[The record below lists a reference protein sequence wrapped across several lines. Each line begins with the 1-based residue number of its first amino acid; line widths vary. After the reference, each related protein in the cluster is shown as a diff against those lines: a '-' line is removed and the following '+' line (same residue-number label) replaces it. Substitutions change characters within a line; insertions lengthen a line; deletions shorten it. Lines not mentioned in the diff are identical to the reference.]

1 MITINLKPGTK
12 RAKAGAGAMA
22 GGLGSLKALTGKVK
36 DPWPMAAIAAW
47 VLAIGF
53 LAWVGVGASMR
64 MGQLEPELDQ
74 ARSENRRHRQ
84 LLAQKRKAEAAR
96 DSVVAQIATIRQVD
110 RDRYTWPHIL
120 DEVSRA
126 LPPWTWL
133 VGFVPVAGATD
144 SAAVAAGITGERV
157 QLTGRTMD
165 IQGLTRFMRQLE
177 DSPFLANVVVI
188 SSNTILDAGRAVTQF
203 VVEASFSPPGRSHLR
218 TTTVSPARE
227 G

>member
-1 MITINLKPGTK
+1 MITINLKPGTR
-12 RAKAGAGAMA
+12 RAKAGAGAVA
-22 GGLGSLKALTGKVK
+22 GGLGSFKALTGKIK

-64 MGQLEPELDQ
+64 MSQLEPELDQ

-133 VGFVPVAGATD
+133 TGFTPLMAGPADSVGT
-144 SAAVAAGITGERV
+144 AAERV

-165 IQGLTRFMRQLE
+165 IQGLTRYMRQLE
-177 DSPFLANVVVI
+177 DSPFLANVIVI
-188 SSNTILDAGRAVTQF
+188 SSTTVLDAGRAVTQF
-203 VVEASFSPPGRSHLR
+203 VVEATFSPPGRSHLR
-218 TTTVSPARE
+218 TTTVSSGRE

>member
-12 RAKAGAGAMA
+12 RAKASGGTLA
-22 GGLGSLKALTGKVK
+22 GGVGSFKALSGKIK

-64 MGQLEPELDQ
+64 MSALEPELDQ

-84 LLAQKRKAEAAR
+84 LLAQKRKAESAR
-96 DSVVAQIATIRQVD
+96 DSVVIQIATIRQVD
-110 RDRYTWPHIL
+110 RERYTWPHIL

-133 VGFVPVAGATD
+133 TGWVPLTGGAADT
-144 SAAVAAGITGERV
+144 TGTPGARV

-177 DSPFLANVVVI
+177 DSPFLADVAVI
-188 SSNTILDAGRAVTQF
+188 SSTTVVDAGRAVTQF
-203 VVEASFSPPGRSHLR
+203 VVQATFSPPGRAHLR
-218 TTTVSPARE
+218 TTTVGTGRE

>member
-12 RAKAGAGAMA
+12 RAKASGGGAFT
-22 GGLGSLKALTGKVK
+22 GGLGSFKALSDKVK

-64 MGQLEPELDQ
+64 ISTLEPELDQ

-84 LLAQKRKAEAAR
+84 LLAQKRKAESAR
-96 DSVVAQIATIRQVD
+96 DSVVVQIATIRQVD
-110 RDRYTWPHIL
+110 RERYTWPHIL

-133 VGFVPVAGATD
+133 TGFVPLTGGSDSTGVADA
-144 SAAVAAGITGERV
+144 RV

-177 DSPFLANVVVI
+177 DSPFLADVAVI
-188 SSNTILDAGRAVTQF
+188 SSTTVLEAGRAVTQF
-203 VVEASFSPPGRSHLR
+203 VVQATFSPPGRSHLR
-218 TTTVSPARE
+218 TTIVATGRE

>member
-12 RAKAGAGAMA
+12 RAKASGGTLA
-22 GGLGSLKALTGKVK
+22 GGLGSFKALSGKFK

-64 MGQLEPELDQ
+64 MSELEPELDQ

-84 LLAQKRKAEAAR
+84 LLAQKRKAESAR

-133 VGFVPVAGATD
+133 VGFVPL
-144 SAAVAAGITGERV
+144 SAASDTTGTGAARF

-177 DSPFLANVVVI
+177 DSPFLADVGVI
-188 SSNTILDAGRAVTQF
+188 SSTTIVDTGRAVTQF
-203 VVEASFSPPGRSHLR
+203 VVVATFSPPGRAHLR
-218 TTTVSPARE
+218 TTTVATGRE

>member
-12 RAKAGAGAMA
+12 RAKASGGTFA
-22 GGLGSLKALTGKVK
+22 GGMGSFKAFSGNIK

-64 MGQLEPELDQ
+64 MSTLEPELDQ

-96 DSVVAQIATIRQVD
+96 DSVVIQIATIRQVD
-110 RDRYTWPHIL
+110 RERYTWPHIL

-133 VGFVPVAGATD
+133 TGWVPLTGGAADTTD
-144 SAAVAAGITGERV
+144 TPGARV

-177 DSPFLANVVVI
+177 DSPFLADVAVI
-188 SSNTILDAGRAVTQF
+188 SSTTVIDAGRAVTQF
-203 VVEASFSPPGRSHLR
+203 VVQATFSPPGRAHLR
-218 TTTVSPARE
+218 TTTVGTGRE